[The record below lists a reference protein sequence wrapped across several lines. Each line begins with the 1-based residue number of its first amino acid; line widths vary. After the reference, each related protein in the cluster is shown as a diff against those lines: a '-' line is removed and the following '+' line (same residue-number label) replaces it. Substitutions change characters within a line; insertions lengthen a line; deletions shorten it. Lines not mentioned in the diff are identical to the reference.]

1 VGRFPAHVQVLVTLA
16 ARGRQRATFALAV
29 VQGANDQRPVDIV
42 FEKLHQYFLTDAR
55 QELAAHAPT
64 GRALRDAYPAGR
76 VGVFLLVKANVH
88 VAQAVAMDFIGAA
101 RAGAAPWPDHDRAL
115 AAVGGRLRMVTQA
128 VFTDH
133 RAPRGIGRDG
143 IDQVGVAAGAGLGD
157 DGGQFRIGLGQ
168 CLLEQLGIGPNNS
181 ASPSLAGLGRLFTPT
196 LTTRSATYA
205 GSASAPA
212 PACSGPC
219 VRLKRVPARS
229 VRTVERACHKWRR
242 ASLACVC
249 NSA

>member
-76 VGVFLLVKANVH
+76 VGVFLLVKANAH
-88 VAQAVAMDFIGAA
+88 AAQAVAMDFIGAA

-143 IDQVGVAAGAGLGD
+143 IDQVGLAAGAGLGN
-157 DGGQFRIGLGQ
+157 DGGQFGIVLGQ
-168 CLLEQLGIGPNNS
+168 CLLEQFGDRPEQLGQSLPGGLGQVVHTHAHDAQCNIRRIRIG
-181 ASPSLAGLGRLFTPT
+181 ASAGLQRPLRQAETGAGAQRAHGR
-196 LTTRSATYA
+196 A
-205 GSASAPA
+205 GLP
-212 PACSGPC
+212 
-219 VRLKRVPARS
+219 
-229 VRTVERACHKWRR
+229 
-242 ASLACVC
+242 
-249 NSA
+249 